1 MLKKVSFLL
10 LAAALLLAA
19 CQSAAPAPHQ
29 SLLPSNADG
38 NFGAPVSKGAVPP
51 VGAAPAQPAIIAP
64 GQGTSAS
71 GAGGAADTVAPASAD
86 RLVIKNANLNI
97 VVKDPDAAVNAI
109 AALADQV
116 QGFVVSSSVTQDSV
130 DVQGNKVLSGQ
141 ISLRV
146 PADKLNSTLATIKAL
161 AVTVRSEN
169 VTGEDITA
177 KYTDLQSQLKGLQ
190 AEADQLQKIMDSGT
204 KTEDVLN
211 VYRELAN
218 VQSQIEVLQGQIK
231 YYSESAAMS
240 LIAVTL
246 EQDVSTQPIE
256 TGTWQPQGVL
266 KGIAEAWVATYQFVA
281 TLALWG
287 VIYCLPIV
295 LVLGLLVGFFWTIVR
310 RLRRGRKATETKA

>member
-10 LAAALLLAA
+10 LAVLLLAA
-19 CQSAAPAPHQ
+19 CQSAAPAPHE
-29 SLLPSNADG
+29 SLLPSNAAG
-38 NFGAPVSKGAVPP
+38 GFGGSAPSE
-51 VGAAPAQPAIIAP
+51 APASGALPAIIVP
-64 GQGTSAS
+64 GQDAAAAAS
-71 GAGGAADTVAPASAD
+71 SDGGAAGTVAPTSTD
-86 RLVIKNANLNI
+86 RLVVKNANLDL
-97 VVKDPDAAVNAI
+97 VVKDPDGVVNSI

-116 QGFVVSSSVTQDSV
+116 QGFVVSSSVTQVSV
-130 DVQGNKVLSGQ
+130 DAQGNKVLSGQ

-146 PADKLNSTLATIKAL
+146 PADQLTSVLTKIKAL

-169 VTGEDITA
+169 VAGEDVTA

-190 AEADQLQKIMDSGT
+190 AEADQLQKIMDTGT

-218 VQSQIEVLQGQIK
+218 VQGQIEVLQGQIN
-231 YYSESAAMS
+231 YYNQAAAMS
-240 LIAVTL
+240 LISVTIA
-246 EQDVSTQPIE
+246 QDESAQPIE

-266 KGIAEAWVATYQFVA
+266 KNIAEAWVATYQFVA

-295 LVLGLLVGFFWTIVR
+295 LVLGLVAAFFWGFFR
-310 RLRRGRKATETKA
+310 RLRRARKPTEAKA